1 MGGNLLEIKN
11 LKSWYVKDKLILK
24 GCDFSVGENEN
35 LALVGSNGSG
45 KTTMIKTILDI
56 LQTYRLDSFT
66 YRESKTDFKDEDF
79 KLDRIGVFSE
89 DNAFKYW
96 TFNEYIRFL
105 HKVYR
110 KNRDDKYENYM
121 INNFHFNEYMDSP
134 VTDLSFGN
142 KKKFFIIAA
151 LSLKLPLVILDEPVD
166 GLDFES
172 TIFLYKLIKDYK
184 EYGSILMASHILES
198 IKESCDYYILLDKGK
213 LHPKRKVGKDLKIH
227 DILGDIEG
235 NYYD

>member
-1 MGGNLLEIKN
+1 MGENLLEIKN

-24 GCDFSVGENEN
+24 ACDFSIGENEN

-66 YRESKTDFKDEDF
+66 YKGSKTDFRDKDF

-96 TFNEYIRFL
+96 TFNEYIKFL

-110 KNRDDKYENYM
+110 KNRDEKYEKYM
-121 INNFHFNEYMDSP
+121 INKFHFNEYMDSP

-227 DILGDIEG
+227 DILGNIEG